1 MLQVLSVLY
10 LVFFLKPVA
19 EFKSNESQNNNL
31 LCESLKDGLN
41 LEGMSGNEKSLARPP
56 GFNTNELHPLT
67 NEEHLVS
74 GAQPRDIEEKED
86 LVSVCEHDTEERES
100 LVPVCGNDM
109 KERQGLV
116 SVYENEDVREKRI
129 EDGTSQP
136 TLLCRSQKMMMCKL
150 VLEKVPNPVTN
161 FKAMIFALNKLKHKK
176 ISFSLLLALC
186 FCLIAFFGEQS
197 IIIFYVKSKP
207 FYMGAR
213 DVGFFLAYQSA
224 TIAVVGHGLLN
235 LIVEKCL
242 KISEARLLVLFAIA
256 GVIFQTLVGVST
268 STLMLYC
275 IQVFNAIF
283 NLSVPNIR
291 SLISKMADHDS
302 VGTVIG
308 GVIVVENLAMLIASF
323 IIPFT
328 YAGLLTIFRGAA
340 FFLLAAILFATFV
353 IAVLCAKHLQEDT
366 EAGRIEEKN

>member
-1 MLQVLSVLY
+1 
-10 LVFFLKPVA
+10 
-19 EFKSNESQNNNL
+19 
-31 LCESLKDGLN
+31 
-41 LEGMSGNEKSLARPP
+41 
-56 GFNTNELHPLT
+56 
-67 NEEHLVS
+67 
-74 GAQPRDIEEKED
+74 
-86 LVSVCEHDTEERES
+86 
-100 LVPVCGNDM
+100 
-109 KERQGLV
+109 
-116 SVYENEDVREKRI
+116 
-129 EDGTSQP
+129 
-136 TLLCRSQKMMMCKL
+136 
-150 VLEKVPNPVTN
+150 
-161 FKAMIFALNKLKHKK
+161 
-176 ISFSLLLALC
+176 
-186 FCLIAFFGEQS
+186 
-197 IIIFYVKSKP
+197 
-207 FYMGAR
+207 MGAK

-275 IQVFNAIF
+275 VQVFNAIF

-353 IAVLCAKHLQEDT
+353 IAVLCVKHLQEDT